1 MSLTSTT
8 LRKAPELTISSPRI
22 AAHGLTAQFRPA
34 HELSRFAMEIGA
46 LNASA
51 LDPNPFC
58 QPAILESAIEGL
70 AGAGD
75 VSLLLVHDSRGI
87 LRGFAP
93 VLGPRLRRR
102 PPGMLGRGLGAPH
115 FANGMPLVDAGMPL
129 AAEALVEGL
138 TKTGGWRADF
148 VDLSSPTVAALEQ
161 AAGHVGAIRFV
172 ARERFARPV
181 LTAVAGQTEPSG
193 LSEDQIR
200 DLVEAED
207 RLVAKYGPI
216 RFERIIEDPQL
227 SAAYE
232 HFLMLEAE
240 GAKGLAGK
248 AVAADPMLSGMLGRL
263 LADQE
268 DGASLVIHKLSA
280 GEHDIAL
287 GIGLIAGGRFTAFRQ
302 AVDERMK
309 DFMPDLIFARHL
321 TTDLIADERI
331 SLADSA
337 EVRPGGPLGSFW
349 GGSVPTGTVM
359 MGPSWR
365 VQAERALTHALHWGT
380 DIARKLKR

>member
-8 LRKAPELTISSPRI
+8 LSKAPERTISSPRI
-22 AAHGLTAQFRPA
+22 AASGLTAQFRPA

-51 LDPNPFC
+51 LDPNPFF
-58 QPAILESAIEGL
+58 QPAALENAIEAL
-70 AGAGD
+70 AGVGEI
-75 VSLLLVHDSRGI
+75 SLLLVHDSRGI

-93 VLGPRLRRR
+93 VLAPGLWRRH
-102 PPGMLGRGLGAPH
+102 PAMLGHGLGAPH

-138 TKTGGWRADF
+138 TKTGGWRADH

-161 AAGHVGAIRFV
+161 AAGHVGAVRFV
-172 ARERFARPV
+172 AKEQFARPV

-193 LSEDQIR
+193 LSEDEIR

-207 RLVAKYGPI
+207 RLAAKNGPI
-216 RFERIIEDPQL
+216 RFEKIIEDPLL

-232 HFLMLEAE
+232 HFLILEAE
-240 GAKGLAGK
+240 GARGRTGK
-248 AVAADPMLSGMLGRL
+248 AIAADPVLSGMLGRL
-263 LADQE
+263 VADQE
-268 DGASLVIHKLSA
+268 DGANLVIHKLSA

-287 GIGLIAGGRFTAFRQ
+287 GIGLVAGGRFTAFRL
-302 AVDERMK
+302 AVDERMQ
-309 DFMPDLIFARHL
+309 DYAPDLLFARHI
-321 TTDLIADERI
+321 TSDLIADERI
-331 SLADSA
+331 SHADCPETGTDS
-337 EVRPGGPLGSFW
+337 PFGSVW

-359 MGPSWR
+359 IGPAWR
-365 VQAERALTHALHWGT
+365 VEAERALQWRTG
-380 DIARKLKR
+380 IAQRLKR